1 MILKGWL
8 IVCGNC
14 PKVINSDGNAKDSL
28 TVTEN
33 MVYDYTDQSDPPDL
47 ESFKLELVQECL
59 KRSFF
64 QNVPMKTYQ
73 MLKLP
78 LIIPPSLLREQLNS
92 DIKGS
97 IVFHNLTPLD
107 HSMNYYFILNI
118 GLTPRLRICKF
129 HLIFSHFCVLLRF
142 VSEILWIFTTNVL
155 MKDLSIHSS
164 FNNQQMGNKTQI

>member
-1 MILKGWL
+1 
-8 IVCGNC
+8 
-14 PKVINSDGNAKDSL
+14 
-28 TVTEN
+28 

-97 IVFHNLTPLD
+97 IVFHNLTP
-107 HSMNYYFILNI
+107 Y
-118 GLTPRLRICKF
+118 LTI
-129 HLIFSHFCVLLRF
+129 
-142 VSEILWIFTTNVL
+142 
-155 MKDLSIHSS
+155 
-164 FNNQQMGNKTQI
+164 Q